1 MVDARTSVGV
11 RILGSSFGR
20 VLAASIWLSLGAE
33 IACSGSPATRIG
45 PADEADAPAPS
56 DGERSASSTAQPL
69 SEATSSQT
77 TATTG
82 PAATSDAPTTG
93 DTTSA
98 GDSTTLAGPTTDTGA
113 TGEGGDGTGDAETG
127 DRAQARLCS
136 RPYTLSGTP
145 GKGASRGEKS
155 PAAYADENERL
166 RRGFDVAVDRGDRQ
180 RWTSKEGIEIDGLDP
195 SERHTIMISA
205 ADGKRIRK
213 LVLDFR
219 ARGGHDLCLGFDDFY
234 NTWQLRK
241 LRSGQR
247 CGPCV
252 TREDAS

>member
-1 MVDARTSVGV
+1 MVDTRTSAEARSSG
-11 RILGSSFGR
+11 RSFGR
-20 VLAASIWLSLGAE
+20 LFAASAWLSLG
-33 IACSGSPATRIG
+33 IAGVACGGSSADRVG
-45 PADEADAPAPS
+45 PSQEADAPAPS
-56 DGERSASSTAQPL
+56 GGEPSASSPDL
-69 SEATSSQT
+69 SLSAATPSQT
-77 TATTG
+77 TATG
-82 PAATSDAPTTG
+82 EAPTTG
-93 DTTSA
+93 ETTTTGETGA
-98 GDSTTLAGPTTDTGA
+98 TLAEPTTDPEAAASG
-113 TGEGGDGTGDAETG
+113 GGDASGDAETG
-127 DRAQARLCS
+127 ERAQARLCS

-155 PAAYADENERL
+155 PAAYADAIERL
-166 RRGFDVAVDRGDRQ
+166 RRGFDVAVDGGARQ
-180 RWTSKEGIEIDGLDP
+180 RWTSKEGIELDGLDP

-241 LRSGQR
+241 LRSGER

>member
-1 MVDARTSVGV
+1 M
-11 RILGSSFGR
+11 
-20 VLAASIWLSLGAE
+20 
-33 IACSGSPATRIG
+33 
-45 PADEADAPAPS
+45 ADQTPS
-56 DGERSASSTAQPL
+56 DGESSPSPTAQPL
-69 SEATSSQT
+69 SAATSSQT
-77 TATTG
+77 TATSGPVATG
-82 PAATSDAPTTG
+82 DVPTTG
-93 DTTSA
+93 ETSSA
-98 GDSTTLAGPTTDTGA
+98 GDSTTLAGPRTDTEAAA
-113 TGEGGDGTGDAETG
+113 TGDGGDASGDGETG
-127 DRAQARLCS
+127 DHAQARLCS

-145 GKGASRGEKS
+145 GKGASRGDKS
-155 PAAYADENERL
+155 PAAYADANERL